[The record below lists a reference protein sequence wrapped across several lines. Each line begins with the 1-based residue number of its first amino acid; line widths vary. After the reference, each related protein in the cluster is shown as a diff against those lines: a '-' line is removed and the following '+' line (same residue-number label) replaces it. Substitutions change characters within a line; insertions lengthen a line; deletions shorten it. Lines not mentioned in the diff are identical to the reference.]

1 MMRMKDATI
10 IEGRFQ
16 VFAVKISEKSK
27 KGRRGLKGDP
37 FYYFYQGYHISQ
49 DENVITFDLKRYDKD
64 RMFNDYLVEQS
75 RKISKEKTV
84 PHISISAIVGKNGS
98 GKSTIVE
105 YVLRLINNFAAIMFG
120 EQLISDSG
128 NEHLHYINGI
138 EGNLYFFIDNSPYR
152 MSIEERKMTFDRYEL
167 DEDDDNEEYNIYK
180 KVSDRHLKP
189 VEASESPIIGG
200 LGEFAQMRP
209 YIERFFYT
217 VVSNYSIYAYN
228 TLDYQDESNTV
239 DYEMSVRLDSA
250 EEKENGRVNVFRETK
265 NVDKHIDSS
274 VCNWLYGIFH
284 KNDGYKTPL
293 VLTPYRDKGNID
305 INIENTLSRERFIS
319 MLLMSFDDNGGFKK
333 INGHLNVENF
343 KIHLKGDF
351 GREYINEHLDITAMD
366 DLMYLA
372 LKNMVLDAWSI
383 KLLGELDD
391 LGEHAKGRKYGEM
404 ALDYIFYKTIKIVT
418 KYDDYKYLEEPLDD
432 FLNHRAEQEDLVGI
446 IDTYIDTLKD
456 DRSHITRKI
465 RQSIAYL
472 LTDPKHDVYQG
483 KYELIHVE
491 DVSKK
496 AKDALKKIKEQY
508 GYDSYVRDIEDMIP
522 PAFLDTQII
531 LKEMDGSS
539 TDIAFETLSSGE
551 KQQIFSVCGLLYH
564 LLNINSVKEDIAHKR
579 FSYNNVNLILEEIE
593 LYFHPDFQK
602 RYITMIL
609 DGISQLNL
617 NNIHGINL
625 CFVTHSPFIL
635 SDIPKDNLLI
645 MDNGNSKREAYL
657 KTFGA
662 NIYDMLKN
670 SFFLKG
676 TPIGS
681 YAQWVITRIII
692 ALGVL
697 KYIDFD
703 REPTFGDLMANVKS
717 RELDESNYE
726 FLESYFED
734 RERMDTMSFKQ
745 DYSSPMLMKR
755 IKTIDEMFVRERLM
769 REYYSVFREEYDRQ
783 RQIAEL
789 EHQLD
794 ILKNEK
800 I

>member
-1 MMRMKDATI
+1 MRMQDATI

-37 FYYFYQGYHISQ
+37 FYFFYQGYHISQ
-49 DENVITFDLKRYDKD
+49 DENTITLDLKRYDYD
-64 RMFNDYLVEQS
+64 RIFNDYLVEQS

-105 YVLRLINNFAAIMFG
+105 FVLRLINNFAAIMFG

-152 MSIEERKMTFDRYEL
+152 MSIEGRKMTFDRYEL

-180 KVSDRHLKP
+180 IVSDYHLKP
-189 VEASESPIIGG
+189 VEVSKSPIIGG
-200 LGEFAQMRP
+200 LGEFSQMRP

-274 VCNWLYGIFH
+274 DCNWLHGIFH

-319 MLLMSFDDNGGFKK
+319 MLLMSFDENGGFKQ

-343 KIHLKGDF
+343 KIRLKGDY
-351 GREYINEHLDITAMD
+351 GREYINEHLDITEMD
-366 DLMYLA
+366 DLMYFA

-418 KYDDYKYLEEPLDD
+418 KYDDYKYLEEPLED

-446 IDTYIDTLKD
+446 VDAYIDTLKD

-483 KYELIHVE
+483 KYDLINVE
-491 DVSKK
+491 DVSRK

-531 LKEMDGSS
+531 LKETDGGS

-564 LLNINSVKEDIAHKR
+564 LLNINSVKEDMAHKR

-625 CFVTHSPFIL
+625 SFVTHSPFIL

-645 MDNGNSKREAYL
+645 MDNGNSRREEYL

-670 SFFLKG
+670 SFFLQG

-692 ALGVL
+692 ALSVL
-697 KYIDFD
+697 KYIYYFD
-703 REPTFGDLMANVKS
+703 TEPTYENLMANVKS
-717 RELDESNYE
+717 RELDERNYE
-726 FLESYFED
+726 FLKSYFEG
-734 RERMDTMSFKQ
+734 RERMDTMCFMQ
-745 DYSSPMLMKR
+745 DYSSPTLMKR
-755 IKTIDEMFVRERLM
+755 IKTIDEMFVREHLM
-769 REYYSVFREEYDRQ
+769 KEYYSVFREELDRQ
-783 RQIAEL
+783 MQIAEL
-789 EHQLD
+789 EHQLN
-794 ILKNEK
+794 ILKNVK